1 MPASEATALR
11 DSFISNYF
19 LYNAPDLGLNSQNAG
34 VIGSTREESMGLR
47 VKTLRTNILNSSFKA
62 SVLARVFSLSLVAG
76 LAPAAQ
82 AQDKTFDLKIS
93 HWVPPSHPLQK
104 ALEDWGASVEKA
116 SNGTIHYKVYPAQQL
131 GKAFD
136 HYDMARDGIADLT
149 YINPG
154 YQPGRFPIIAAGELP
169 FLISNGKEGSQA
181 LDAWYRKYAAQEM
194 KDVKFC
200 LAFVHD
206 PGSFHSRAKK
216 ISVPDDIKGM
226 KIRPAHATMATWVT
240 QLGGTNIQSSAPEVR
255 DILEKGVAD
264 AVTFP
269 WGSVPLFGI
278 DKVTKYHM
286 DAPLYVSTFTL
297 VFNKATY
304 DQMSAAQKKVI
315 DDHCT
320 NEWAGRVAGPWA
332 EFEHAGIAKLKAL
345 PDHEVYPLTADQLAL
360 WRKAA
365 EPLQHTWA
373 VNVKNAGV
381 DPEAAMKELKD
392 DLAKFKSGY

>member
-1 MPASEATALR
+1 MKIRIASALCATAV
-11 DSFISNYF
+11 
-19 LYNAPDLGLNSQNAG
+19 AVALG
-34 VIGSTREESMGLR
+34 
-47 VKTLRTNILNSSFKA
+47 SSA
-62 SVLARVFSLSLVAG
+62 L
-76 LAPAAQ
+76 

-104 ALEDWGASVEKA
+104 ALEEWGADVEKE
-116 SNGTIHYKVYPAQQL
+116 SGGTIHYKVFPAQQL

-169 FLISNGKEGSQA
+169 FLIANAKGGSQA
-181 LDAWYRKYAAQEM
+181 LDAWYRKYADKEM

-206 PGSFHSRAKK
+206 PGSFHSKVKK
-216 ISVPDDIKGM
+216 IVLPSDIKGM
-226 KIRPAHATMATWVT
+226 KIRPAHATMAEWVK
-240 QLGGTNIQSSAPEVR
+240 QLGGTNVQSSAPEVR
-255 DILEKGVAD
+255 DILDKGVAD

-286 DAPLYVSTFTL
+286 DVPLYTTTFAF
-297 VFNKATY
+297 VFNKNTY
-304 DQMSAAQKKVI
+304 NQMSAKQKKAI

-320 NEWAGRVAGPWA
+320 NEWALKIAAPWA
-332 EFEHAGIAKLKAL
+332 DFEHAGIAKIKAEAG
-345 PDHEVYPLTADQLAL
+345 HEVYELTPAQLAE
-360 WRKAA
+360 WKKSA
-365 EPLQHTWA
+365 EPLEKAWA
-373 VNVKNAGV
+373 ANVKKVGV
-381 DPEAAMKELKD
+381 DPDAAMNELKA
-392 DLAKFKSGY
+392 DLVKYKAAY